1 MWCAYHLTHTQQKW
15 RLAEGTVSST
25 LHASLL
31 SSVGKARGPCHCS
44 VTGLGQQCTPYP
56 QWCHGQLAGQKGFS
70 DVYVW
75 SPPKKARC
83 FGCWV
88 EAADTY
94 ITYLEATLG
103 PALFFS
109 LSLLSPAGA
118 SPWGTTP
125 GGLPLGT
132 TPEGPLLP
140 WFPLSSFTLR
150 TKPKADNTAFIVSE

>member
-1 MWCAYHLTHTQQKW
+1 MCLTPNPYTAKMEIS
-15 RLAEGTVSST
+15 RGDGELYTPCIFAE
-25 LHASLL
+25 L
-31 SSVGKARGPCHCS
+31 SGKARGPCHCS
-44 VTGLGQQCTPYP
+44 VTGLGQQRTPYP

-125 GGLPLGT
+125 GGPPLGT
-132 TPEGPLLP
+132 TPGDHP
-140 WFPLSSFTLR
+140 WR
-150 TKPKADNTAFIVSE
+150 TTPSLVPSVFFHLAH